1 MDTFI
6 HNNYANKIPTKVQF
20 YVHQIKNS
28 INLTDNDIQYI
39 NKLSSEERL
48 KILVAYNEQLNYLN
62 SIFNDN
68 M

>member
-28 INLTDNDIQYI
+28 INLTDNDIQCI

-48 KILVAYNEQLNYLN
+48 KILFAYNEQLNYLN

>member
-28 INLTDNDIQYI
+28 INLTDNDIQCI